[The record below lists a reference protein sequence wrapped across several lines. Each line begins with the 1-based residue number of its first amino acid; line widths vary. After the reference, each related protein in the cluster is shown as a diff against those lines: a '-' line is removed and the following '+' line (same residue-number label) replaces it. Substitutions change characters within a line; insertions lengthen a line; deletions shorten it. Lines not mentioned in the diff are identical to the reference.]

1 MRYVSLL
8 EPLALHGMGDRR
20 NEDTAQLAPYRAVVR
35 LAVPAPLAVLVDPS
49 DFACAALV
57 GVVTTLVTGDFGNDG
72 VAEMYIEVANAY
84 LGCDLRHQGFIY
96 DLNLIIGQYCFDY
109 ADGAPLLIR
118 LQIGR
123 ANV

>member
-57 GVVTTLVTGDFGNDG
+57 GVVTTLVNGDFGNDG
-72 VAEMYIEVANAY
+72 VAEMYIRSEEHTSE
-84 LGCDLRHQGFIY
+84 LQSLMRIS
-96 DLNLIIGQYCFDY
+96 Y
-109 ADGAPLLIR
+109 AVFCLKNKKTQRILT
-118 LQIGR
+118 
-123 ANV
+123 NN

>member
-57 GVVTTLVTGDFGNDG
+57 GVVTTLVNGDFGNDG

-84 LGCDLRHQGFIY
+84 LGCALRQQGRSEARRV
-96 DLNLIIGQYCFDY
+96 GQECVSTCRSRWSPYHY
-109 ADGAPLLIR
+109 
-118 LQIGR
+118 
-123 ANV
+123 

>member
-8 EPLALHGMGDRR
+8 EPLALHGMRDRR

-57 GVVTTLVTGDFGNDG
+57 GVVTTLVNGDFGNDG

-84 LGCDLRHQGFIY
+84 LGCALRQQGFIY
-96 DLNLIIGQYCFDY
+96 VLNILIGQRSEEQTYE
-109 ADGAPLLIR
+109 LQSLIR
-118 LQIGR
+118 IS
-123 ANV
+123 

>member
-1 MRYVSLL
+1 
-8 EPLALHGMGDRR
+8 MGDRR

-57 GVVTTLVTGDFGNDG
+57 GVVTTLVNGDFGNDG

-84 LGCDLRHQGFIY
+84 LGCALRQQGRSEEHTSELQSLMRISY
-96 DLNLIIGQYCFDY
+96 DVFCLKKKK
-109 ADGAPLLIR
+109 
-118 LQIGR
+118 
-123 ANV
+123 